1 MTPEKLN
8 LKRATGEMLKGVGG
22 LEAAAGFCRVGKSAL
37 GDNQSVNKPESF
49 VALDVIADLEPLAR
63 DRDGW
68 PHVTRALAATMGFV
82 LVKLPE
88 VPATSAELLS
98 LIGRHAKEG
107 GDVSQAVCRALAG
120 EKVGRSDAHEIRR
133 EIREQMEVLA
143 AMDAAMAFIETD

>member
-8 LKRATGEMLKGVGG
+8 LKRATGEMIKGVGG

-37 GDNQSVNKPESF
+37 GDNQSLNKHESF

-63 DRDGW
+63 GRHGW

-82 LVKLPE
+82 LVKVPDA
-88 VPATSAELLS
+88 PATCADLLE

-107 GDVSQAVCRALAG
+107 GDVSQSVCKAL
-120 EKVGRSDAHEIRR
+120 SDGVVRRNEATEIRS
-133 EIREQMEVLA
+133 EIRHQMEVLA
-143 AMDAAMAFIETD
+143 AMDAAMALVETD

>member
-22 LEAAAGFCRVGKSAL
+22 LEAASGFCRVGKSAL

-107 GDVSQAVCRALAG
+107 GDVSQAVCRALADNH
-120 EKVGRSDAHEIRR
+120 VSRSDAREIRR

-143 AMDAAMAFIETD
+143 AMDAAMAFLETD

>member
-8 LKRATGEMLKGVGG
+8 LKRATGEMIKGVGG
-22 LEAAAGFCRVGKSAL
+22 LEAAAEFCRVGKSAL

-82 LVKLPE
+82 LVKVPE
-88 VPATSAELLS
+88 APATCADLLG

-107 GDVSQAVCRALAG
+107 GDVSQSVCKALSDG
-120 EKVGRSDAHEIRR
+120 IVRRSEATEIRT
-133 EIREQMEVLA
+133 EIRHQMEVLA
-143 AMDAAMAFIETD
+143 AMDAAMALVDTD

>member
-63 DRDGW
+63 DRNGW

-88 VPATSAELLS
+88 APATTADLLS

-107 GDVSQAVCRALAG
+107 SDVSQAVCRAL
-120 EKVGRSDAHEIRR
+120 SDGVVRRAEAREVRAEIRH
-133 EIREQMEVLA
+133 QMEVLA
-143 AMDAAMAFIETD
+143 AMDAAMALIETD